1 MAGGNIDNLYI
12 QISASAKGASNALD
26 KVAASLEKI
35 AGLSSNSGLKGLVDQ
50 LDAATKSAKGLSGEL
65 NKIDGVNAKITT
77 ATGTTNKLNGAM
89 GSLWK
94 TLKKVASISAAIAL
108 FKKGYGLSTD
118 FFETANY
125 FRVVMGEYT
134 EDAYKYA
141 QTVGDA
147 LGLDESQWMQ
157 NQATFMS
164 LAVTFG
170 NTADS
175 AYLMSKNLT
184 QLVYDLSSLKN
195 VDATTAM
202 QKLRSAFAGEIEP
215 LRDWGVDLSKAN
227 LQLVALEHNITKP
240 FDKMTQAEKS
250 QLRYVTIMNQ
260 LEYAMGD
267 LTNTLSSPGNQLRL
281 LEMAIQ
287 KAARA
292 FGNIFIP
299 ILNRVIPV
307 VIALANVIR
316 YLFEQIAAFFGFEYP
331 EMTNW
336 DKYSDSVGNV
346 ADNLDD
352 AAGSAKK
359 LKRQL
364 AGFDEINNLTTNSGG
379 SGSSDS
385 GYFGG
390 LDLPT
395 YESLGKSF
403 LGEALDQKIQNLTEK
418 LKPLVDL
425 LKGLAPIIIGV
436 VTAFATFK
444 TIYGVIT
451 FVNNLTSGIK
461 ILWAVMT
468 ANPIAAIISLIAG
481 LVAWFITAYNTNE
494 DFRNSVDEFFT
505 AFKNS
510 ISTAWENI
518 KTFWNNLVNGAKT
531 TWEGIKSFFANMPTW
546 FANKWQTMKE
556 KVAEKWAAFKQGA
569 ADAWIAVKDKFKSI
583 PDWFKEKFATAWER
597 VKQVFSTGGEIFKSI
612 KDGIGNAFKTV
623 LEKLRVGFNDA
634 IRKPFDFVNTVL
646 NKIKDISFLGITPFA
661 NLWRYNPITVPQIP
675 AMALGGVVNQPTTAL
690 IGENG
695 AEAVVPLEN
704 NTQWIS
710 KVANEI
716 NNNSDDSQIVV
727 MLGRVIDAINNKDFD
742 VTIGDNDIYNA
753 NKRET
758 NRQQRLLGRAY

>member
-77 ATGTTNKLNGAM
+77 ATGNTNKLNGAM

-164 LAVTFG
+164 LATTFG

-336 DKYSDSVGNV
+336 DKYSDSVGGV

-461 ILWAVMT
+461 ILWAVMI

-569 ADAWIAVKDKFKSI
+569 ADAWAAVKDKFKSI

-704 NTQWIS
+704 NTQWIA

-716 NNNSDDSQIVV
+716 NNNSDDSQIVI
-727 MLGRVIDAINNKDFD
+727 MLGRVIDAINNKDFE